1 MKKSTSRS
9 ASVSSELLGQFL
21 KTKREKAGLTQKQV
35 AEELGYTTPQFISS
49 WERGEREPP
58 MNVIWRLASIYNIAA
73 EKIFDVMLE
82 YRRAM
87 VEQSLR
93 AEFLSMRPKSSK
105 QR

>member
-1 MKKSTSRS
+1 MKKSTARS
-9 ASVSSELLGQFL
+9 ASSEVLGTFL

-35 AEELGYTTPQFISS
+35 SDELGYTTPQFVSS

-82 YRRAM
+82 YRHAM
-87 VEQSLR
+87 IEQELR
-93 AEFLSMRPKSSK
+93 AEFLAVRPKSTKS
-105 QR
+105 R